1 MKLMLA
7 KYAPKSVRTIFEDLS
22 ETDTVESI
30 TKNVFSR
37 NIDTLE
43 RAVDLLDFEKITQ
56 AVEILSAAEC
66 ITVLGIGASA
76 TIADDFY
83 IRLMRIGIRADD
95 VTEKPDTNFVLVTD
109 VSGSMMIINKL
120 PLALS
125 AYADMLENFDESD
138 TISLIYY
145 ASGNGVVLEN
155 VSCEQKEKIYDGL
168 AAKGFLDNSYVPQNA
183 SHLTKDIYK
192 DPNGYWYGIYTGLLG
207 FMVNRDELERMG
219 LEAPQTWDD
228 LLKPEYKG
236 LIWLSNYKTAGTPKL
251 VANLMIQ
258 LKGHDEGIQYLVD
271 LDKNI
276 EVYTKSGSG
285 PSKNVGTGECVIGIG
300 FLHDGI
306 TQIVD
311 NGYENIQLVVPQ
323 DGTTCEIGPVAIFK
337 GAAHPN
343 AAKLF
348 VEYALSPDCVELAAE
363 NGSYQFLVIDNA
375 KQPDVVVEFGL
386 DPSLVW
392 DGYDFGLAVQ
402 DTAQNVE
409 DVMAAIEGAGAD
421 VGEGRFQT
429 S

>member
-1 MKLMLA
+1 MKKLFA
-7 KYAPKSVRTIFEDLS
+7 
-22 ETDTVESI
+22 
-30 TKNVFSR
+30 
-37 NIDTLE
+37 
-43 RAVDLLDFEKITQ
+43 LL
-56 AVEILSAAEC
+56 
-66 ITVLGIGASA
+66 
-76 TIADDFY
+76 
-83 IRLMRIGIRADD
+83 
-95 VTEKPDTNFVLVTD
+95 
-109 VSGSMMIINKL
+109 
-120 PLALS
+120 LALVMVFGLGVT
-125 AYADMLENFDESD
+125 AYAEDNTAAMDE
-138 TISLIYY
+138 LI
-145 ASGNGVVLEN
+145 AAAKEEGTLVVYG
-155 VSCEQKEKIYDGL
+155 SCEEEYL
-168 AAKGFLDNSYVPQNA
+168 AAACQNFQ
-183 SHLTKDIYK
+183 KR
-192 DPNGYWYGIYTGLLG
+192 YGIKTDYQRLSTGEVPAKIEEENGKPSADVWFGGTNNPYDDAAAKGLLG

-271 LDKNI
+271 LDKNV

-311 NGYENIQLVVPQ
+311 NGYDNVQLIVPQ

-348 VEYALSPDCVELAAE
+348 VEYALSPDCVELAAQ

-375 KQPDVVVEFGL
+375 KQPAVAEEFGL

-392 DGYDFGLAVQ
+392 DGYDFAKAVK

-409 DVMAAIEGAGAD
+409 DVMTAIENSGAD
-421 VGEGRFQT
+421 VSEGRFQT